1 MEKEE
6 GKAIMRQLDDSQ
18 LRRLEEHKYSCMSV
32 SLMDPL
38 MQKWWCWLVEQCPL
52 TLAPNL
58 ITITGLAINIFTS
71 LILVYYSPDA
81 KQEVPRWAC
90 FLCAF
95 GLFVYQSLDAIDG
108 KQARRTGTSS
118 PLGELFDHG
127 CDSLSTVFVSLGV
140 SCSVR
145 LGTLPYWMFFQ
156 CMMAVTLFYCAH
168 WQTYVSGTLRFGYID
183 VTEAQFGV
191 MAIHMVSVILG
202 PEFWAMK
209 VPVLLVPFRCLPTI
223 FGIIAA
229 SVALFNN
236 FKIILIERGAGRNGS
251 TVAGTSVLSPV
262 VPLSLILVPAV
273 LIAWKSPESLFLQD
287 PTIYLLTFGCV
298 AARVTNRLVV
308 AHMTKSEMAYS
319 DASLLGPAA
328 LFLNQY
334 FNCPISEKYLLYCV
348 CVYVIYDLIKYCRQV
363 CLEICEH
370 LNIML
375 FTIIPKYP
383 QTKATSSMEK
393 NGSSSKY
400 MTRSKSK
407 VKNN

>member
-1 MEKEE
+1 
-6 GKAIMRQLDDSQ
+6 MRQLDDSQ

-348 CVYVIYDLIKYCRQV
+348 CVYVIYDLIKYCRQS
-363 CLEICEH
+363 
-370 LNIML
+370 
-375 FTIIPKYP
+375 PD
-383 QTKATSSMEK
+383 ATC
-393 NGSSSKY
+393 Y
-400 MTRSKSK
+400 
-407 VKNN
+407 

>member
-1 MEKEE
+1 M
-6 GKAIMRQLDDSQ
+6 GQLTHAQ
-18 LRRLEEHKYSCMSV
+18 LRRLDEHKYSCTSS
-32 SLMDPL
+32 SLMDPM
-38 MQKWWCWLVEQCPL
+38 MQKWWCWLVDQCSR

-58 ITITGLAINIFTS
+58 ITITGLLINIVTS
-71 LILVYYSPDA
+71 LLLVYYSPDA

-90 FLCAF
+90 FLCAL
-95 GLFVYQSLDAIDG
+95 GLFTYQSLDAIDG

-127 CDSLSTVFVSLGV
+127 CDSLSTVFVSIGV
-140 SCSVR
+140 CCSVR
-145 LGTLPYWMFFQ
+145 LGTHPYWMFFQ

-168 WQTYVSGTLRFGYID
+168 WQTYVSGTLRFGFID

-191 MAIHMVSVILG
+191 MAIHIISVIFG
-202 PEFWAMK
+202 SSFWSLK
-209 VPVLLVPFRCLPTI
+209 
-223 FGIIAA
+223 
-229 SVALFNN
+229 
-236 FKIILIERGAGRNGS
+236 
-251 TVAGTSVLSPV
+251 GTSVLSPV
-262 VPLSLILVPAV
+262 VPLIFILAPAI
-273 LIAWKSPESLFLQD
+273 LIAWKSPDGLYLQN

-298 AARVTNRLVV
+298 SARITNRLVV

-319 DASLLGPAA
+319 DASLLGPGS

-334 FNCPISEKYLLYCV
+334 FNCPIPEQILLYIV
-348 CVYVIYDLIKYCRQV
+348 CVYVIYDLIKYCREV
-363 CLEICEH
+363 CLEICNH

-375 FTIIPKYP
+375 FTIVPKCP
-383 QTKATSSMEK
+383 TGTKASVEK

>member
-1 MEKEE
+1 M
-6 GKAIMRQLDDSQ
+6 GQLSETQ
-18 LRRLEEHKYSCMSV
+18 LRRLEEHRYSCAST

-58 ITITGLAINIFTS
+58 ITITGLIINIITS
-71 LILVYYSPDA
+71 LVLCYYSPDA

-90 FLCAF
+90 FMCAF

-140 SCSVR
+140 CCSVR

-168 WQTYVSGTLRFGYID
+168 WQTYVSGTLRFGMVD

-191 MAIHMVSVILG
+191 MAIHLISVIFGSDFWSLEIPG
-202 PEFWAMK
+202 TRIEFIAIYVVIGVSQVIYQLWH
-209 VPVLLVPFRCLPTI
+209 TI
-223 FGIIAA
+223 P
-229 SVALFNN
+229 
-236 FKIILIERGAGRNGS
+236 IILWGGAGRNGS
-251 TVAGTSVLSPV
+251 TIAGTSVLSPV
-262 VPLSLILVPAV
+262 VPLIYILAPAV
-273 LIAWKSPESLFLQD
+273 LIAWKSPENLYLQN
-287 PTIYLLTFGCV
+287 PIVYLLTFGCV
-298 AARVTNRLVV
+298 SARVTNRLVV

-319 DASLLGPAA
+319 DASLLGPGA

-334 FNCPISEKYLLYCV
+334 FNCPIPERTLLYVV
-348 CVYVIYDLIKYCRQV
+348 CVYVMYDVVKYCRQV
-363 CLEICEH
+363 CLEICQH
-370 LNIML
+370 LKIML
-375 FTIIPKYP
+375 FTIVPRCP
-383 QTKATSSMEK
+383 PASGHGSEK
-393 NGSSSKY
+393 NGSSSTTKY
-400 MTRSKSK
+400 MTRSISKAKSH
-407 VKNN
+407 

>member
-209 VPVLLVPFRCLPTI
+209 VRVTVLTLAGCDMLDILNNVQNDFSCHVYEILYLLFIGILLVR
-223 FGIIAA
+223 
-229 SVALFNN
+229 
-236 FKIILIERGAGRNGS
+236 IL
-251 TVAGTSVLSPV
+251 
-262 VPLSLILVPAV
+262 
-273 LIAWKSPESLFLQD
+273 
-287 PTIYLLTFGCV
+287 
-298 AARVTNRLVV
+298 
-308 AHMTKSEMAYS
+308 
-319 DASLLGPAA
+319 
-328 LFLNQY
+328 
-334 FNCPISEKYLLYCV
+334 
-348 CVYVIYDLIKYCRQV
+348 
-363 CLEICEH
+363 
-370 LNIML
+370 
-375 FTIIPKYP
+375 
-383 QTKATSSMEK
+383 
-393 NGSSSKY
+393 
-400 MTRSKSK
+400 
-407 VKNN
+407 

>member
-1 MEKEE
+1 
-6 GKAIMRQLDDSQ
+6 MRQLDDSQ

>member
-1 MEKEE
+1 M
-6 GKAIMRQLDDSQ
+6 GQLTHAQ
-18 LRRLEEHKYSCMSV
+18 LRRLDEHKYSCTSS
-32 SLMDPL
+32 SLMDPM
-38 MQKWWCWLVEQCPL
+38 MQKWWCWLVDQCSR

-58 ITITGLAINIFTS
+58 ITITGLLINIVTS
-71 LILVYYSPDA
+71 LLLVYYSPDA

-90 FLCAF
+90 FLCAL
-95 GLFVYQSLDAIDG
+95 GLFTYQSLDAIDG

-127 CDSLSTVFVSLGV
+127 CDSLSTVFVSIGV
-140 SCSVR
+140 CCSVR
-145 LGTLPYWMFFQ
+145 LGTHPYWMFFQ

-168 WQTYVSGTLRFGYID
+168 WQTYVSGTLRFGFID

-191 MAIHMVSVILG
+191 MAIHIISVIFG
-202 PEFWAMK
+202 SSFWSLK
-209 VPVLLVPFRCLPTI
+209 VPMMWLPVKCVPTL
-223 FGIIAA
+223 FGIVAA
-229 SVALFNN
+229 AVSLFNN
-236 FKIILIERGAGRNGS
+236 FKIILVERGAGRNGS

-262 VPLSLILVPAV
+262 VPLIFILAPAI
-273 LIAWKSPESLFLQD
+273 LIAWKSPDGLYLQN

-298 AARVTNRLVV
+298 SARITNRLVV

-319 DASLLGPAA
+319 DASLLGPGS

-334 FNCPISEKYLLYCV
+334 FNCPIPEQILLYIV
-348 CVYVIYDLIKYCRQV
+348 CVYVIYDLIKYCREV
-363 CLEICEH
+363 CLEICNH

-375 FTIIPKYP
+375 FTIVPKCP
-383 QTKATSSMEK
+383 TGTKASVEK

>member
-1 MEKEE
+1 
-6 GKAIMRQLDDSQ
+6 MRQLNDSQ

-145 LGTLPYWMFFQ
+145 LGALPYWMFFQ

-191 MAIHMVSVILG
+191 MAIHLVSVILG

-209 VPVLLVPFRCLPTI
+209 LPYFDVSIQNVIVYSILVYQILLGYSYLHTIPF
-223 FGIIAA
+223 
-229 SVALFNN
+229 N
-236 FKIILIERGAGRNGS
+236 GAGKNGS

-273 LIAWKSPESLFLQD
+273 LIAWKSPTSLFLQE

-348 CVYVIYDLIKYCRQV
+348 CAYVIYDLVKYCRQV

-370 LNIML
+370 LNIMM
-375 FTIIPKYP
+375 FTIVPKYP